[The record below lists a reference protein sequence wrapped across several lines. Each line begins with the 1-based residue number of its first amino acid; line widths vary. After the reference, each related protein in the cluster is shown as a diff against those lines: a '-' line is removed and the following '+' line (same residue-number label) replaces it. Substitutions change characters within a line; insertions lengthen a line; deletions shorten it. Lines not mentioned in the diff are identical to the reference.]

1 MRPFGVEPEYL
12 ALVEPETLEPIDTL
26 AGDALLA
33 LAARIG
39 EVRLI
44 DNTILSPAATQTP
57 SDTQVPAATHT
68 SQPLEGEAIAT
79 CSA

>member
-1 MRPFGVEPEYL
+1 MRPFDVEPEYV
-12 ALVEPETLEPIDTL
+12 ALVEPDTLEPVAML
-26 AGDALLA
+26 SGEALLA
-33 LAARIG
+33 LAARVG

-44 DNTILSPAATQTP
+44 DNELLAPALIP
-57 SDTQVPAATHT
+57 T